1 MSSGV
6 VSQFITEFQTEF
18 QKLPRKLAVTALLLA
33 TGVSAPV
40 AHAADLTWGGFY
52 RFEAVKV
59 NNAELTSD
67 KSDKA
72 YGLHHL
78 VLLPKLVAA
87 DGLTLHARLD
97 ILNDP
102 VHGINGNG
110 QINSVAG
117 DLLGNGPGT
126 TVSGATGPSTGADSN
141 AWGRTMRAGTLA
153 ITELWA
159 SWTQEF
165 GQLTVGR
172 APIQFGLGTAFN
184 AGQGLFD
191 HFIDTRD
198 MVSYKVVLG
207 NFSITPMF
215 GKMSEGGLSAE
226 DDVDDYIVHF
236 QYDNPDSELS
246 LGFIYDLRVAL
257 GNDSPI
263 PPSSTYW
270 PTGFTRSGSFKN
282 TLMGV
287 FLSEKALPWLRAS
300 VEADM
305 LSGDAGVLNA
315 SGAGVGLNAFGLAA
329 EIATIPSA
337 EDRWSGVFKFGMA
350 TGDDPGTTDTYEG
363 FAFNRN
369 YDVALLMF
377 NHPLG
382 KADFMRTGM
391 IRKATDAASSQIDTE
406 ALSNAIYFAPS
417 VKYRAKDNL
426 AWGAT
431 FVYALLNKDPISA
444 TSGSGNAGTAT
455 DLGYE
460 LDLNVT
466 YKPLER
472 LTWITEAGFLL
483 PGSAWKGGSNSWE
496 NKFAYGIVTKAAIN
510 F

>member
-1 MSSGV
+1 MSNGV
-6 VSQFITEFQTEF
+6 VSQFILDSR
-18 QKLPRKLAVTALLLA
+18 KLPRKLAIAVAVTACW
-33 TGVSAPV
+33 GAPQ
-40 AHAADLTWGGFY
+40 AKAADLTWGGFY

-67 KSDKA
+67 KTDKT

-87 DGLTLHARLD
+87 DGLTIHSRLD

-102 VHGINGNG
+102 THGINGNG
-110 QINSVAG
+110 QIYSVAG
-117 DLLGNGPGT
+117 DVLGNGPGT
-126 TVSGATGPSTGADSN
+126 PVSGATGPVTGTDSN

-165 GQLTVGR
+165 GQLIVGR
-172 APIQFGLGTAFN
+172 APIHFGLGTAFN
-184 AGQGLFD
+184 SGQGLFD
-191 HFIDTRD
+191 HYIDTRD

-207 NFSITPMF
+207 NFSVTPMF
-215 GKMSEGGLSAE
+215 GKMSEGGTAVE
-226 DDVDDYIVHF
+226 DDVDDYILHL

-246 LGFIYDLRVAL
+246 LGFIYNLRVVL
-257 GNDSPI
+257 GNDSPV
-263 PPSSTYW
+263 PTSSTYW
-270 PTGFTRSGSFKN
+270 PAGFTRSGSYKN
-282 TLMGV
+282 TLMG
-287 FLSEKALPWLRAS
+287 FYLSEKALPWLRAS
-300 VEADM
+300 VEADL
-305 LSGDAGVLNA
+305 LSGDSGVVNAG
-315 SGAGVGLNAFGLAA
+315 GAGLGLNSFGFAG
-329 EIATIPSA
+329 EVATIPSA

-350 TGDDPGTTDTYEG
+350 TGDDPGTNDAYEG
-363 FAFNRN
+363 YAFSRN

-382 KADFMRTGM
+382 KADFLRTGM
-391 IRKATDAASSQIDTE
+391 IRNASQTASSQIDTE
-406 ALSNAIYFAPS
+406 AISNTIYFAPS

-426 AWGAT
+426 TWGAT
-431 FVYALLNKDPISA
+431 FVYALLNKDPLLA
-444 TSGSGNAGTAT
+444 GSGSGGAGTAT

-460 LDLNVT
+460 LDLSVN

-483 PGSAWKGGSNSWE
+483 PGNAWKGGSNSYE
-496 NKFAYGIVTKAAIN
+496 NKFAYGVVTKAAIS